1 MAPRSSIG
9 AIVLGL
15 GLALASACT
24 PNPERLDS
32 PAKNFYYTIEDDGQQ
47 LEYLKLK
54 ESERQ
59 GYLEK
64 LGLWAKWLELS
75 SEEREAT
82 ETGEIKVG
90 FKEFAAYMAWGLPAD
105 VRVAEAR
112 GREVRYETFIR
123 CTSGPKIGRYVSSN
137 VDCDGTSSEVQIA
150 VENGIVT
157 EIKYLD

>member
-1 MAPRSSIG
+1 MAPRSGIG

-15 GLALASACT
+15 GLALVSACT

-32 PAKNFYYTIEDDGQQ
+32 PARNFYYAIEDDDKQ

-59 GYLEK
+59 AHLEK

-75 SEEREAT
+75 SEEREAA

-150 VENGIVT
+150 VEKGIVT